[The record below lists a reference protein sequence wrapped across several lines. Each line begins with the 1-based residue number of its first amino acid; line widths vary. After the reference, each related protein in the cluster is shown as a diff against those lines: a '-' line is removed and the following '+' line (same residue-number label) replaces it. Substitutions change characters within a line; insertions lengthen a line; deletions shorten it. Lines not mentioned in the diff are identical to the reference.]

1 MVVGNLEKI
10 NKKAPAPSLP
20 AGRVLNKNAERAL
33 HYCKGYALLQQGESE
48 RDMRYVQEFLT
59 ARKLDGL
66 APGTLEQYE
75 MELRYLPPFLGK
87 PTIEATK
94 NDLRSY
100 LAQYKDMAARTYMR
114 KVSILKA
121 FYTWTTYEANIPNPM
136 QNIKVPK
143 EPVSIPKYLEDA
155 EFEKFRYV
163 KRSLRNRAIIELLVA
178 SGMRISELVSV
189 NIDDLDMDNNEIKV
203 KGKGD
208 KERIVHFNTIA
219 KDKIIEYLA
228 TRKDANQALFI
239 NKYGD
244 RISIRSIE
252 QQIKREARLAG
263 IRVEATPHT
272 LRHTFATHLIQ
283 RGADIIFIAEEM
295 GHSSTDTARKYAH
308 LNLKT
313 RREMYK
319 KFMAI

>member
-1 MVVGNLEKI
+1 
-10 NKKAPAPSLP
+10 
-20 AGRVLNKNAERAL
+20 
-33 HYCKGYALLQQGESE
+33 
-48 RDMRYVQEFLT
+48 MRYVQEFLT

-94 NDLRSY
+94 TDLRAY
-100 LAQYKDMAARTYMR
+100 LAQYKDMAERTYMR

-143 EPVSIPKYLEDA
+143 EPTSMIKYLEDK

-163 KRSLRNRAIIELLVA
+163 KRSLRNRAIIELLVS
-178 SGMRISELVSV
+178 SGMRVSELVSV
-189 NIDDLDMDNNEIKV
+189 NIDDLDMENNEIKIT
-203 KGKGD
+203 GKGN
-208 KERIVHFNTIA
+208 KQRIVHFNTIA
-219 KDKIIEYLA
+219 KDKLLEYLD
-228 TRKDANQALFI
+228 TRKDKNPALFI
-239 NKYGD
+239 NKYGN
-244 RISIRSIE
+244 RISIRAIE
-252 QQIKREARLAG
+252 QQIKREAKLAG
-263 IRVEATPHT
+263 LRIEATPHT

-295 GHSSTDTARKYAH
+295 GHESVSTTQKYAK
-308 LNLKT
+308 LNLKA